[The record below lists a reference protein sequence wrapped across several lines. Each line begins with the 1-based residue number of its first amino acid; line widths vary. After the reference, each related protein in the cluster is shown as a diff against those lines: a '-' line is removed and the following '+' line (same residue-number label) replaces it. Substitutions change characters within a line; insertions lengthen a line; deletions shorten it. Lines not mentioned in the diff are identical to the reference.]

1 MKIHG
6 FEKSSK
12 KKPNGNRY
20 MLCTYIYFRGQ
31 KEMNVDHD
39 SPALTTGPSYM
50 VIIQCRFK

>member
-31 KEMNVDHD
+31 KEMNIDHD